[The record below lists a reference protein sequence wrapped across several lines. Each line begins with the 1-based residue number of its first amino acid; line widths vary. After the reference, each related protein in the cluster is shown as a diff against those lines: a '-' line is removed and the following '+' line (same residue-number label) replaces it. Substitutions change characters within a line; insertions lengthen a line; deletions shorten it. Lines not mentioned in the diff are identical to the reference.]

1 MVTTKNRAAH
11 HAGLALLLVT
21 ALGLGGCQPSASRA
35 LNKGDQ
41 LLRKGRHAEA
51 VQQFETAVRLLPQ
64 SAPAWNHLGLAYHG
78 HGQWQDAQRAYQ
90 KALALDH
97 KLAAAHYNL
106 GCLYLEQTN
115 LSGALAELTTFT
127 GLESASLDG
136 WLKLAAAQLRA
147 GRLDA
152 AEKSYR
158 VALELHPRH
167 PEALNGLGVVKHQ
180 RRRPQE
186 ALDLFNA
193 ALAQQPDYGPAL
205 LNVAVVL
212 HQTLNQRAR
221 ALQKYRQYLAL
232 TPRPANW
239 TTVDAT
245 ARQLEA
251 ELNST
256 AAATPSARSTPSLV
270 LTPSPPASAVV
281 ATQAAPLLRPANPR
295 EPTTPSSLRTAT
307 PPVVASAGP
316 SNRSSPPP
324 TASSSSARAPSPAA
338 TPPSAPA
345 TVARADAASTPRPPP
360 DLLRPVPPA
369 TNRAPE
375 LHVTRV
381 PEDLTLR
388 PAMEI
393 APPESGASETAV
405 SALDATPPVAVTSRD
420 TRPPRRPFLSRIN
433 PFKGRTTATTNTIV
447 ITPRADQVG
456 AGAAATETAAGT
468 AVPPPPPAA
477 VSPRVIARYDYLSPA
492 KPAAG
497 DRVLAER
504 LLREGVSAQQAGKL
518 SQALA
523 QYRAAVRADPGF
535 FEARF
540 NEGLA
545 AYELGNF
552 KQSLEAYEYALAI
565 QPDSVDARYNLA
577 LALKRANYLLD
588 AAAQLE
594 RLLASHPNE
603 ARAHYSLAT
612 LYAHQLDAPDRAQPH
627 FQKVLELQPRHPDA
641 GQIRFWLAQRP

>member
-1 MVTTKNRAAH
+1 M
-11 HAGLALLLVT
+11 
-21 ALGLGGCQPSASRA
+21 
-35 LNKGDQ
+35 
-41 LLRKGRHAEA
+41 
-51 VQQFETAVRLLPQ
+51 
-64 SAPAWNHLGLAYHG
+64 
-78 HGQWQDAQRAYQ
+78 
-90 KALALDH
+90 
-97 KLAAAHYNL
+97 
-106 GCLYLEQTN
+106 
-115 LSGALAELTTFT
+115 
-127 GLESASLDG
+127 
-136 WLKLAAAQLRA
+136 
-147 GRLDA
+147 
-152 AEKSYR
+152 
-158 VALELHPRH
+158 
-167 PEALNGLGVVKHQ
+167 
-180 RRRPQE
+180 
-186 ALDLFNA
+186 
-193 ALAQQPDYGPAL
+193 
-205 LNVAVVL
+205 
-212 HQTLNQRAR
+212 
-221 ALQKYRQYLAL
+221 
-232 TPRPANW
+232 
-239 TTVDAT
+239 
-245 ARQLEA
+245 
-251 ELNST
+251 
-256 AAATPSARSTPSLV
+256 
-270 LTPSPPASAVV
+270 
-281 ATQAAPLLRPANPR
+281 
-295 EPTTPSSLRTAT
+295 
-307 PPVVASAGP
+307 
-316 SNRSSPPP
+316 
-324 TASSSSARAPSPAA
+324 
-338 TPPSAPA
+338 
-345 TVARADAASTPRPPP
+345 
-360 DLLRPVPPA
+360 
-369 TNRAPE
+369 
-375 LHVTRV
+375 